1 MTKISSTE
9 FVRTPGLFQDQAQ
22 REPVIILKHSREHA
36 VILSAD
42 EYRRL
47 KRRDRLVF
55 RAGELSDADIA
66 AIRKAAAP
74 ADAAVFDDEMDER

>member
-1 MTKISSTE
+1 MGKVSSSE
-9 FVRTPGLFQDQAQ
+9 FVRTPGHFQDQAQ
-22 REPVIILKHSREHA
+22 REPVIIMKHNREHA

-55 RAGELSDADIA
+55 RAGELSDADIS
-66 AIRKAAAP
+66 AIRQAAAP
-74 ADAAVFDDEMDER
+74 AAASAFDDEMDER